1 MLTIRVAIP
10 AAGPLAMAEFATL
23 SIRLIYI
30 GARIVE
36 KATGIR
42 VHFASVCPDAAPFR
56 MLVGCL
62 ATAGP

>member
-1 MLTIRVAIP
+1 ML
-10 AAGPLAMAEFATL
+10 AGI

-30 GARIVE
+30 GARVVE

-42 VHFASVCPDAAPFR
+42 VHLASVCPDAAPFR